1 MKKVFTLMGVALIA
15 CSLITSCKDDPE
27 ENNDNNNQQQE
38 EQIADGVKIQFK
50 GGAEWTPGDVSTVNA
65 TTQNGTFMV
74 ADYFGTSDSYVPGF
88 ELYTFQQGA
97 GAVTSTCDDSGNLQS
112 SNGPIICE
120 YYDQTYLTNQQG
132 TAYGDWWA
140 KSVTCDMKAFDL
152 TTLKTTFKVDADMF
166 WARQAFVS
174 NFEGYTNGNI
184 NAAEQGKV
192 IVKAGNVE
200 LTEQSAKRTL
210 KF

>member
-15 CSLITSCKDDPE
+15 CSHINNCKDDPE

-120 YYDQTYLTNQQG
+120 YYDQTYLQNQQG
-132 TAYGDWWA
+132 TA
-140 KSVTCDMKAFDL
+140 F
-152 TTLKTTFKVDADMF
+152 DADMF

-174 NFEGYTNGNI
+174 SAEGYTNGNI
-184 NAAEQGKV
+184 NATEQGKV